1 MKKQIDEIKKINE
14 LIQKRKT
21 GTPAEL
27 ANKFNVSERK
37 VKGIIKHMRDLG
49 CPIHYNVIKK
59 SYEYTKQGVFKLGF
73 EEDRSESIVNAVFK
87 ALRNENI
94 IS

>member
-1 MKKQIDEIKKINE
+1 MRKQIVEIKEINE

-27 ANKFNVSERK
+27 ADKFNVSERK
-37 VKGIIKHMRDLG
+37 VKGIIKDMRDLG
-49 CPIHYNVIKK
+49 CPIQYNVAKK
-59 SYEYTKQGVFKLGF
+59 SYVYTKQGVFKLGF
-73 EEDRSESIVNAVFK
+73 EEDKSERIVNAVFK

-94 IS
+94 I